1 MMTINPTT
9 DIIEF
14 IFKSASIFITALG
27 FFFGLYKFMI
37 RSLDKKFDEHREM
50 IKVEIGG
57 VMDQYKARLE
67 HVQEDAA
74 KINCILS
81 VLNAKQITSCENIAR
96 LEASCLAMQR
106 NCEKTHAWDGRER
119 RHEKREVE

>member
-14 IFKSASIFITALG
+14 VFKTASIFITALG

-37 RSLDKKFDEHREM
+37 RSLDKKFNEHREM
-50 IKVEIGG
+50 IKIEISG
-57 VMDQYKARLE
+57 VMDQYKTRLE
-67 HVQEDAA
+67 YVQEDTS

-81 VLNAKQITSCENIAR
+81 VLNAEQKTSCENIAR